1 MAFAVTKCVMQVIGC
16 DLQVTIFKHARRT
29 SEIDEVATKMDYI
42 AQLTTSAMPR
52 ASLQNPSVMA
62 KDSEFSTSNWPLPAQ
77 GTRFL
82 TPQFLQD
89 MLRKNPLS
97 EDCYPLAFGYYPE
110 AQGHQMRRRQ
120 PPNYLLIYCVKGRG
134 TLETAAEQWPI
145 ATGDLIV
152 LPAGA
157 AHAYAADAAEPW
169 SIYWVHFDG
178 RLAQTYAELLGL
190 SQPIINIGN
199 QPSVAAEFES
209 LLALRHSSYTP
220 TPFLHGASLL
230 KTLLTGLADRLSRA
244 RQGGSGMD
252 INVLVGLMQRQ
263 LSRELDLE
271 DLAQVAHLS
280 KFHFIRRFRQLT
292 GNTPIQYFIH
302 LKMQHA
308 CRLLDSSEDP
318 IKRIAAEVGYEDPYY
333 FSRIF
338 KRVIGVSPQH
348 YRGSR
353 LA

>member
-1 MAFAVTKCVMQVIGC
+1 
-16 DLQVTIFKHARRT
+16 
-29 SEIDEVATKMDYI
+29 MDYI
-42 AQLTTSAMPR
+42 AHRLTSMVALALKQR
-52 ASLQNPSVMA
+52 SLEMA
-62 KDSEFSTSNWPLPAQ
+62 KDSEFSTSNWPLPVN

-89 MLRKNPLS
+89 MLRKHPLS
-97 EDCYPLAFGYYPE
+97 EDCHPLAFGYYPE

-134 TLETAAEQWPI
+134 KLSIAGEQCEVAA
-145 ATGDLIV
+145 GDLII
-152 LPAGA
+152 LPAGV
-157 AHAYAADAAEPW
+157 AHAYGANPDEPW

-178 RLAQTYAELLGL
+178 RLAQAYAEFLAIERPKI
-190 SQPIINIGN
+190 SIGN
-199 QPSVAAEFES
+199 LPNLIAEFES
-209 LLALRHSSYTP
+209 LLALRHSSYTLA
-220 TPFLHGASLL
+220 PFVHGASLL
-230 KTLLTGLADRLSRA
+230 KTLLTGLTDSIAHA
-244 RQGGSGMD
+244 RQGGGMD
-252 INVLVGLMQRQ
+252 LTVLAGLMQRR
-263 LSRELDLE
+263 LNGELDLE
-271 DLAQVAHLS
+271 DLAKVAHLS

-348 YRGSR
+348 YRESR
-353 LA
+353 LV